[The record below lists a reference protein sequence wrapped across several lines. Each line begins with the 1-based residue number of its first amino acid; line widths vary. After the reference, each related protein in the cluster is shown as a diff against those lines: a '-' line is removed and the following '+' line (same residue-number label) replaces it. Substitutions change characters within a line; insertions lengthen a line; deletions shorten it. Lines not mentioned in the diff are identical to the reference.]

1 MAARN
6 PGPTLNKEPLGFPT
20 YHNKCKRDYLSR
32 RLFLESEVNTR
43 IYKNIYHNLG
53 LKGAIPIDSKTGY
66 YLIRKRCIQNGY
78 ARGVFKLT
86 RMAKMAFFHVA
97 REGWLKRYGF
107 RPDVF
112 RN

>member
-1 MAARN
+1 MGVCYVDQCIAMAARN

-53 LKGAIPIDSKTGY
+53 LKGAIPIDSKVIDVY
-66 YLIRKRCIQNGY
+66 
-78 ARGVFKLT
+78 
-86 RMAKMAFFHVA
+86 FFNIIH
-97 REGWLKRYGF
+97 LKNIINYTK
-107 RPDVF
+107 
-112 RN
+112 